1 MNFLIVTQKVDKND
15 PVLGFFHRWIEE
27 FAKHCEK
34 VFVICLHEGEHDLPD
49 NVGIYSLGKEFGR
62 SRFLYIFHFYLIL
75 WRLRGKYD
83 NVFVHMN
90 QVYVILG
97 GIFWRSFGLPVG
109 LWYAHR
115 AKTFSLWL
123 AEKFTN
129 VVFTNTSKSFAIVSK
144 KIVTLGHGV
153 DIRMLVRPRDYSK
166 IRSSHTLLCV
176 GRLTPIKDQE
186 TVIRACG
193 ILSRDKIDLTC
204 TFIGGPATDN
214 DKSYKKKLL
223 SVAYEEGVET
233 KVFFN
238 GNLPQN
244 ELLPFYWESAI
255 HINACPTGGMDKVVI
270 ESAVGGAIPIVAN
283 ESFREFLEPYSNR
296 LIFREG
302 DAESLAEC
310 VRGILVSEDQEVI
323 RATIGK
329 RAREDFDIVFL
340 IKKIVNWYETT
351 SR

>member
-75 WRLRGKYD
+75 WKLRGKYD

-129 VVFTNTSKSFAIVSK
+129 VVFTNTSKSFTVPSK
-144 KIVTLGHGV
+144 KIIPLGHGIDTTV
-153 DIRMLVRPRDYSK
+153 ASRPNDYVK
-166 IRSSHTLLCV
+166 IRDKRALLCV
-176 GRLTPIKDQE
+176 GRLTSIKDQE

-193 ILSRDKIDLTC
+193 ILAREKIDVTC

-214 DKSYKKKLL
+214 DKSYEEKLL
-223 SVAYEEGVET
+223 NVACEEEVET
-233 KVFFN
+233 KVFFK
-238 GNLPQN
+238 GNLTQN
-244 ELLPFYWESAI
+244 ELFPFYWESAI

-283 ESFREFLEPYSNR
+283 ESFRELLEPYADR
-296 LIFREG
+296 LIFRNG

-310 VRGILVSEDQEVI
+310 IRALLVSEDQEEI

-329 RAREDFDIVFL
+329 KARENFDIATL
-340 IKKIVNWYETT
+340 IKKIVNWYET